1 MISIIIP
8 IYNVEVYLD
17 RCLRSVQSQTYTNFE
32 VIMVDDGSTD
42 RSADIAILY
51 AESDARFKYIK
62 QSNSGQG
69 SARNTGL
76 KNALGDYYCFVDS
89 DDYIHPNYLSKL
101 FNAITE
107 TNSDIS
113 VCSVERVFDNGR
125 IIDYTITNQDKA
137 SIITDI
143 NKYLISASFSV
154 WNKLFKS
161 YLFEDLLFPEGIKY
175 EDFALMPRVYE
186 RASKIVTIEDKLYYY
201 YYRQNSTTTGQK
213 INEDILKAQHILENS
228 DFGVRHKDIVEIYF
242 VRQVMG
248 TLLWAM
254 SQHRSYRQKV
264 LRIVQE
270 GLEKYPNLS
279 NHISDMYIGKHK
291 SFWGNLLL
299 KGHYDLSCI
308 YSSTYEF
315 IRFCGR
321 KILKFK

>member
-42 RSADIAILY
+42 RSADIAIHY

-89 DDYIHPNYLSKL
+89 DDYINPNYLSKL

-113 VCSVERVFDNGR
+113 VCSVERIFDDGR
-125 IIDYTITNQDKA
+125 IIDYKITNQDRT

-143 NKYLISASFSV
+143 NKYLILASFSV
-154 WNKLFKS
+154 CNKLFKS

-175 EDFALMPRVYE
+175 EDFALIPRVYE
-186 RASKIVTIEDKLYYY
+186 RASKIVTIQDKLYYY

-213 INEDILKAQHILENS
+213 INEDIIKAQHILENS

-254 SQHRSYRQKV
+254 SQHWSYRQKV

-279 NHISDMYIGKHK
+279 NHISDMYIGTHK